1 MNVHTKYE
9 LAPGKRKT
17 SLLMPGG
24 YFIVKV
30 CKKGNNF

>member
-9 LAPGKRKT
+9 LAPVESKT

-30 CKKGNNF
+30 FKKGNNF